1 MEPLEFSDVQAQLVR
16 CQEVLDTARQEGWS
30 PELVAAFDEATR
42 TLYEGAVIR
51 KALQGQPSPQP
62 AQEPEADLSTDDNG
76 SSWDAAP
83 EEPPVNRLLTAEEKG
98 DPAPQPESQVD
109 LLSSIG
115 EMTLAEKLALQPLAD
130 VADGMSILDRAQFTS
145 VLFSGEEEVFST
157 LLNKLSRASTQEEA
171 LAQFQEALSPRG
183 EESEVESLKEEFA
196 KRIMRTF
203 VS

>member
-42 TLYEGAVIR
+42 TLHEGAVIR

-62 AQEPEADLSTDDNG
+62 AQEPQDDSSTDDNG

-83 EEPPVNRLLTAEEKG
+83 EEPAVNRLLTAEEKG

>member
-42 TLYEGAVIR
+42 TLHEGAVIR
-51 KALQGQPSPQP
+51 KALQSQPSPQP
-62 AQEPEADLSTDDNG
+62 AQEPEDDLSTDDKG

-83 EEPPVNRLLTAEEKG
+83 EEPAVNRLLTAEEKG
-98 DPAPQPESQVD
+98 EPAPLPESQVD

>member
-42 TLYEGAVIR
+42 TLHEGAVIR
-51 KALQGQPSPQP
+51 KALQGKPSPQP
-62 AQEPEADLSTDDNG
+62 AQEPEDDPSTDDNG

-83 EEPPVNRLLTAEEKG
+83 EEPAVNRLLTAEEKG

-115 EMTLAEKLALQPLAD
+115 ELTLAEKLALQPLAD